1 MFEGDEEDF
10 DKISKRL
17 NKARHYTWKWW
28 RDEYVHSLIECPR
41 VNRKT
46 PAVPEIGKIV
56 LIVGDEKHRGEWKNA
71 KVVRY
76 VQSKDCLVGGDL
88 FK

>member
-10 DKISKRL
+10 DKINVL
-17 NKARHYTWKWW
+17 NKAKHHTWKRW

-46 PAVPEIGKIV
+46 PAALESGKIV

-76 VQSKDCLVGGDL
+76 VQSKDGLVEGDL